1 MIQQH
6 EVQRLLV
13 WATLCSLSFFLP
25 AIDGHP
31 ANAAEPGATA
41 ELSSDHEQQLI
52 EAVEAMNQ
60 RLRVLE
66 ETVASQAADSQAPV
80 WAVEGFA
87 ETDRRLER
95 LARHQ
100 ERALAALE
108 DPAPR
113 LSEPMVLLSIGLCM
127 LVLGFIGGR
136 TLGNRRARDRRGIL

>member
-1 MIQQH
+1 
-6 EVQRLLV
+6 
-13 WATLCSLSFFLP
+13 
-25 AIDGHP
+25 
-31 ANAAEPGATA
+31 
-41 ELSSDHEQQLI
+41 
-52 EAVEAMNQ
+52 MNQ